1 MRERAQ
7 SIWFSSQALFSSTKC
22 FQQCQRLKSLKAKQ
36 SMRGTDGLK
45 KKNNAPKRPFF
56 ATLHFTLSRSKHT
69 LFIFWLEIPMEI
81 SLNSTEI
88 FVEKLSLNFD
98 NFFRIWNWC
107 NINAVFAYFFQNT
120 KKNLELVK
128 TGISKMKIFPWWKK
142 KSDQV

>member
-1 MRERAQ
+1 MV
-7 SIWFSSQALFSSTKC
+7 W
-22 FQQCQRLKSLKAKQ
+22 
-36 SMRGTDGLK
+36 

-69 LFIFWLEIPMEI
+69 LFIFWLQIPMEI
-81 SLNSTEI
+81 SLNPTEI

-98 NFFRIWNWC
+98 EFFRIWNWC
-107 NINAVFAYFFQNT
+107 NINAVFTYFFQNT